1 MKIEQLLV
9 QHFYNNREVTLQ
21 GMGTFTLSPDFVLPM
36 ETDKDVVMPENA
48 ISFTY
53 NSKATEDEALIN
65 FIVHQTRKIKPLAS
79 ADLDSYLMLGRQF
92 LNIGKPFKI
101 EGLGIIEKNQQGD
114 YEFKQGHFANS
125 KLEAALTELKEKAE
139 DDISF
144 AAIRNPSGIPGKNI
158 LLICASVVLLAIAG
172 WAAWYFFNRK
182 NERPPDVITEP
193 QKPLPSS
200 TLPKDTAKP
209 VVTKTDTT
217 VTVPSAANTTGGY
230 TFKIVFR
237 ENLDKT
243 SAISKMNDLVSR
255 GHKVIMYTKD
265 SIYYKLAEP
274 FTRPISDTARIRDSL
289 NRFFYNGRAHVEL

>member
-48 ISFTY
+48 ISFTF

-144 AAIRNPSGIPGKNI
+144 AAKRNPSGIPGKNI
-158 LLICASVVLLAIAG
+158 LLIIACIVVLAIAG
-172 WAAWYFFNRK
+172 WAAWHFFTRK
-182 NERPPDVITEP
+182 KEMPRDVITQP

-200 TLPKDTAKP
+200 NLSKDTSKP
-209 VVTKTDTT
+209 VAPKTDTT
-217 VTVPSAANTTGGY
+217 VKLPSVVNTTDGY

-237 ENLDKT
+237 ENLDKA
-243 SAISKMNDLVSR
+243 SAISKMNDLVFR

-289 NRFFYNGRAHVEL
+289 NRFFYSGRAHVEL